1 MDENE
6 ELNKKLQNKDG
17 DISIQEK
24 QEQSREADTLRSKV
38 SSLEAEVQHLRN
50 RSDMNLEEELKKA
63 KYELKTKELDLFHV
77 NFEKS
82 KQLDSAMSKICELEK
97 DIANYARKNNDLKAQ
112 IRSLRNR
119 EEPTTDLI
127 HRRPPRLVKVIII
140 YIIKRSIVSNSDWL

>member
-1 MDENE
+1 MDEKE

-63 KYELKTKELDLFHV
+63 KNELKTKELDLFHV

-97 DIANYARKNNDLKAQ
+97 DVANYARKNNDLKAE

-140 YIIKRSIVSNSDWL
+140 YIIKRFIVSNSDWL

>member
-1 MDENE
+1 MDEKE

-63 KYELKTKELDLFHV
+63 KNELKTKELDLFHV

-97 DIANYARKNNDLKAQ
+97 DVANYARKNDDLKAE

-140 YIIKRSIVSNSDWL
+140 YIIKRFIVSNSDWL

>member
-63 KYELKTKELDLFHV
+63 KNELKTKELDLFHV